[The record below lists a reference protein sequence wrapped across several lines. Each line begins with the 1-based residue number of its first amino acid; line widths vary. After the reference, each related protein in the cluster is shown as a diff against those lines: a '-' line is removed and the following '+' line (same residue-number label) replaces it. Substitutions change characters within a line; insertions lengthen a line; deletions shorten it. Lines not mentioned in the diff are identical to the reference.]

1 MGAHPH
7 AITRQE
13 ASMEIGLHLPHV
25 GPLATREGLIA
36 FAQAAEEHGFDSLW
50 VSDHVV
56 IPRSL
61 GSRYPYSRDGGFPV
75 PPELPFQEPIA
86 TLLFVAGVTQR
97 AKLGTTILVIPMR
110 NPIVTAKQLATLDV
124 LSNGRLILG
133 VGAGWMQ
140 EEFEMLGVPFERRG
154 ARESEYIRLYKALW
168 TEDNPSF
175 QGKFWQIENVGFSPK
190 PIQKP
195 HPPIWVGGH
204 APAALRRAGRLGDAW
219 HAVGVAPE
227 VVAEGYREVQRHAEK
242 AGRDPASVAL
252 TVRARLPL
260 NEPAQAIE
268 QLARYGDVGV
278 SHAVLEVATG
288 DIDRAREMME
298 LIARDVRPKI
308 GA

>member
-1 MGAHPH
+1 
-7 AITRQE
+7 
-13 ASMEIGLHLPHV
+13 MEIGLHLPHV
-25 GPLATREGLIA
+25 GPLATREGITA
-36 FAQAAEEHGFDSLW
+36 FAQAAEERGFDSLW

-56 IPRSL
+56 VPRHLDSN
-61 GSRYPYSRDGGFPV
+61 YPYSRDGGFPV
-75 PPELPFQEPIA
+75 PPELPFHEPLA

-133 VGAGWMQ
+133 VGAGWMR

-175 QGKFWQIENVGFSPK
+175 KGKFWQIEEVGFSPK
-190 PIQKP
+190 PVQKP

-204 APAALRRAGRLGDAW
+204 APAALRRAGRLGDGW
-219 HAVGVAPE
+219 HAVGVAPAAL
-227 VVAEGYREVQRHAEK
+227 AEGYREVQRHAEQ
-242 AGRDPASVAL
+242 AGRDPASVSL
-252 TVRARLPL
+252 SVRTRLPL
-260 NEPAQAIE
+260 NEPAQAVE
-268 QLARYGDVGV
+268 QLAQYRDVGV
-278 SHAVLEVATG
+278 SHVVLEAGAG
-288 DIDRAREMME
+288 DLERARSMMDV
-298 LIARDVRPKI
+298 LANDVRPKV